1 MNIRTDLAVEARE
14 LHGRELPAGVR
25 ESRDTVRGTLVE
37 RVEVLSREG
46 AEALGKPEG
55 TYVTLTP
62 PRRFSADPQT
72 FEDAALTL
80 AENLRAL
87 LGGVRGTVL
96 CAGLGNA
103 LVTPDS
109 LGPLTVRRLLVTRH
123 LVDAAPEHFG
133 GFRRVAAVETG
144 VTGTT
149 GLESSE
155 LVASLVRAALPE
167 AVIAVDALAARK
179 VERLCATV
187 QLSDTGV
194 TPGSG
199 VGNSRRALTR
209 ETLGVPVIAVGVPT
223 VVDAATLASD
233 LFGADADGI
242 SDLFVTPRDVDAR
255 VEEMAKLVGAA
266 LNMALQDG
274 ISFAEALTN

>member
-1 MNIRTDLAVEARE
+1 MSIRTDLAVEARE
-14 LHGRELPAGVR
+14 LHGTGALAGVR
-25 ESRDTVRGTLVE
+25 ETGGTVRGVQVE
-37 RVEVLSREG
+37 RVEVLDEDG
-46 AEALGKPEG
+46 AAALGKPVG
-55 TYVTLTP
+55 TYITLTP
-62 PRRFSADPQT
+62 PRRFAADPRT

-80 AENLRAL
+80 AESLRTL
-87 LGGVRGTVL
+87 LAGVRGTVL

-133 GFRRVAAVETG
+133 SFRRVAAVETG

-155 LVASLVRAALPE
+155 LVASLVREVRPE
-167 AVIAVDALAARK
+167 AVIAIDALAARRT
-179 VERLCATV
+179 ERLCATV

-199 VGNSRRALTR
+199 VGNSRRALA
-209 ETLGVPVIAVGVPT
+209 ESTLGVPVIAVGVPT
-223 VVDAATLASD
+223 VVDAATLAAD

-242 SDLFVTPRDVDAR
+242 SDLFVTPRDIDAR
-255 VEEMAKLVGAA
+255 TQEMAKLLGASLNLA
-266 LNMALQDG
+266 LHDG
-274 ISFAEALTN
+274 ISMAEALMN